1 MHRTTR
7 PGNPPYMSSCLSEV
21 RFDGWLSEML
31 KRDAY
36 RLAFKAPD
44 RAEGRRESAEDHELQ
59 RLLQKTPVF
68 LYAKIQPQETNLI
81 CFLEEKRFHLIDVNL
96 IFSKSV
102 VSAQALDSPLT
113 VRFAR
118 HEDEQAAANI
128 GRSSF
133 TYSRFHLDTSIPKEL
148 ADALKG
154 EWVRNYFKGR
164 RGQAMVVAEMGGVLA
179 GFLLLLCDE
188 KQRTLTID
196 LIASAPEHRRK
207 GIAGA
212 MVRFAESNLHGYE
225 RIIVGTQVANMPSI
239 QLYDNLGFRVISAS
253 YVFHYHN

>member
-1 MHRTTR
+1 
-7 PGNPPYMSSCLSEV
+7 MSNLLSEV

-36 RLAFKAPD
+36 RLVFKDPD
-44 RAEGRRESAEDHELQ
+44 RSEGRWEPPEDHEFQ
-59 RLLQKTPVF
+59 RLLRHTPVF
-68 LYAKIQPQETNLI
+68 LYTKVQPKETDLI
-81 CFLEEKRFHLIDVNL
+81 CFLEERRFHLIDTNL

-102 VSAQALDSPLT
+102 APAQALDSPLT
-113 VRFAR
+113 VRFAQ
-118 HEDEQAAANI
+118 HEDEQAVVNI

-133 TYSRFHLDTSIPKEL
+133 TFSRFHLDNSIPKEL
-148 ADALKG
+148 ANALKG
-154 EWVRNYFKGR
+154 EWVRNYFKGK
-164 RGQAMVVAEMGGVLA
+164 RGQAMVVAEIGGVLA
-179 GFLLLLCDE
+179 GFLLLLADE

-196 LIASAPEHRRK
+196 MIASTREHRRK

-212 MVRFAESNLHGYE
+212 MVRCAENNLHGYE

-239 QLYDNLGFRVISAS
+239 QLYDNLGFRVVSAS